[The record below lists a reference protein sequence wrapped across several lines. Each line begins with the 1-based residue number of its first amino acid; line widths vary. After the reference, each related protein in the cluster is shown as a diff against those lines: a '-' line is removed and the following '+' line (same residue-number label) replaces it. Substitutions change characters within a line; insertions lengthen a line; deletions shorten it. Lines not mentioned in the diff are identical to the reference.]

1 MASMAINIDSA
12 GLSKIYAADQSVTL
26 TRAVGQ
32 SVVANVAASGG
43 GTTVAWQAFAPL
55 QSNTVSWTDQYYC
68 FATTAPL
75 VIGAVITM
83 NSQCATPMQAGPV
96 YQFTEGQF
104 VQQPATGSSY
114 VIANGAPSGSFAFGL
129 AQTATINSV
138 AVLSPLNAKAV
149 LYNEAI
155 YLSPTDLIAI
165 FLSSA
170 TKGGTVIPP
179 PSNALSINVSSAS
192 AGVTI
197 GFNDQTNT
205 FYQIA

>member
-1 MASMAINIDSA
+1 MMEISIDGA

-32 SVVANVAASGG
+32 SVVTNAAARGA

-55 QSNTVSWTDQYYC
+55 QTNTVSWTDEYYC
-68 FATTAPL
+68 YATTTPL
-75 VIGAVITM
+75 AIGAVIAM
-83 NSQCATPMQAGPV
+83 NSQCSAPVHTGPV
-96 YQFTEGQF
+96 YEFTRGQF
-104 VQQPATGSSY
+104 IQQPATGSSY
-114 VIANGAPSGSFAFGL
+114 VVANAATSGSFAFGL
-129 AQTATINSV
+129 AQNATINNLQ
-138 AVLSPLNAKAV
+138 VLSPVCADPV

-155 YLSPTDLIAI
+155 YLTPTDLIAI

-170 TKGGTVIPP
+170 GKGGTVIPRP
-179 PSNALSINVSSAS
+179 VNAFSIKISSAS
-192 AGVTI
+192 LAVTI